1 MVGKA
6 SSGKKVARVAR
17 TGGGRTRKGGT
28 SWIWPLSMAVVV
40 VLGVT
45 LVVVSRGG
53 GPASATPPQPRKDH
67 WHAAIGFNICGEF
80 APPLTE
86 DADPLGIHTHGE
98 GVIHIHPFVARAA
111 GPRATLGVYLET
123 VKATV
128 TRSRI
133 DLPNAPAKE
142 NGDKCDGRPAEVR
155 MRVWDTRSPEDEGR
169 EYEGEPGELRLK
181 DNQLITVAFLPEG
194 VEIPK
199 PPSEPELDRLTDVAP
214 TAQTPPDAPAE
225 GTGAEAPA
233 SPDGEA
239 VPSPEAPTAT
249 PPGSTPADTS
259 TPSGP

>member
-1 MVGKA
+1 
-6 SSGKKVARVAR
+6 
-17 TGGGRTRKGGT
+17 
-28 SWIWPLSMAVVV
+28 MAVVV

-67 WHAAIGFNICGEF
+67 WHAAIGFDICGEF

-86 DADPLGIHTHGE
+86 DSDPLGIHTHGE

-123 VKATV
+123 VDATV

-155 MRVWDTRSPEDEGR
+155 MWVWDTRSPDDKGR

-214 TAQTPPDAPAE
+214 AAQTPAAPDAPAQ
-225 GTGAEAPA
+225 GGEAP
-233 SPDGEA
+233 SGEA
-239 VPSPEAPTAT
+239 PGAPTGEPLPSPEAP
-249 PPGSTPADTS
+249 ADTAP
-259 TPSGP
+259 PSAP